1 MFFDEQEDAC
11 VRVVDG
17 VLEDIRLG
25 LELNLPKLNQRRV
38 STLKYLGE
46 LYNYQ
51 LVESNVIFRTLYL
64 LLSFGAH
71 PDGRW
76 YCTVYIIEAAI

>member
-1 MFFDEQEDAC
+1 MLICLNLSGWLVCWLQEDVC

-17 VLEDIRLG
+17 VLENIRVG
-25 LELNLPKLNQRRV
+25 LELNLPKLNQARV

-51 LVESNVIFRTLYL
+51 LIESNVIFRTLYL
-64 LLSFGAH
+64 LLSFGTN
-71 PDGRW
+71 PDGK
-76 YCTVYIIEAAI
+76 C

>member
-1 MFFDEQEDAC
+1 M
-11 VRVVDG
+11 RVVDG

-51 LVESNVIFRTLYL
+51 LIESNVIFRTLYL
-64 LLSFGAH
+64 LLSFGAN
-71 PDGRW
+71 PDGR
-76 YCTVYIIEAAI
+76 YM

>member
-1 MFFDEQEDAC
+1 M
-11 VRVVDG
+11 RVVDG

-25 LELNLPKLNQRRV
+25 LELNQPKLNQRRV

-46 LYNYQ
+46 LYNYT

-64 LLSFGAH
+64 LLSFGAT
-71 PDGRW
+71 PDGGLL
-76 YCTVYIIEAAI
+76 AARHILFPMSVESFL